1 MNELVKLWNDVT
13 FKEIVMK
20 FRFNFSFFL
29 TASFQP
35 STSSQLYLCLCG
47 VGAIVQLQ
55 EELAGPS
62 AQQRCVS
69 PKMREE
75 FVRTGHLDPEKH
87 MANGSGDDITGY
99 T

>member
-1 MNELVKLWNDVT
+1 MT
-13 FKEIVMK
+13 FKEIVGK
-20 FRFNFSFFL
+20 VCAPSGFGLDFSLFFL
-29 TASFQP
+29 NHRSTVSF
-35 STSSQLYLCLCG
+35 LAALFYLCLCG

-69 PKMREE
+69 SKMREE

-87 MANGSGDDITGY
+87 VGNGRNDDLTGY
-99 T
+99 A